1 MCWLQIMGVSLL
13 QEGQILRVLAW
24 VGAHETG
31 MAPKMP
37 QARWSAGKCGRLCV
51 PHMSLRPSLRHRGD
65 QAHWVG
71 QECERWLHSRGR
83 SPTAT
88 GT

>member
-37 QARWSAGKCGRLCV
+37 QARWSAGKCGRLRI

-65 QAHWVG
+65 QVQDSWPPWAPG
-71 QECERWLHSRGR
+71 TLGR
-83 SPTAT
+83 S
-88 GT
+88 GV